1 MYKAQLM
8 RLAYI
13 NAQSETLSNLCM
25 KLYHREVFKKEG
37 KRSVIY
43 QKVASSTVLAYAPPP
58 ISRPIPAAVNNLPCS
73 SNSHWEFEANR
84 EVQLKHTKKSCPK

>member
-1 MYKAQLM
+1 MDNQKPYPI
-8 RLAYI
+8 LAK
-13 NAQSETLSNLCM
+13 SED
-25 KLYHREVFKKEG
+25 KKKE

-73 SNSHWEFEANR
+73 SNS
-84 EVQLKHTKKSCPK
+84 L